1 MLILISVI
9 RRVSF
14 KLQIFLFSLSLIST
28 KLHNLMGNSSE
39 FYALC
44 DTSALSWFSHDDG
57 MEKMKRMQ
65 SYILCFAS
73 EPLSEYRVFSIIE
86 DICSA
91 KDTY

>member
-1 MLILISVI
+1 
-9 RRVSF
+9 VSLF
-14 KLQIFLFSLSLIST
+14 QNIEYFLYIEDICT
-28 KLHNLMGNSSE
+28 
-39 FYALC
+39 
-44 DTSALSWFSHDDG
+44 WFSHDDG